1 MTDSPAAS
9 RFQTVP
15 LSTPIIRGET
25 RIEALTL
32 RKPKAG
38 ELRGLNLQDVLLS
51 DVAALLKLI
60 PRVSDPPITAAEADD
75 LDAEDLAELG
85 GTLRGFFMTKA
96 EKTAVEAMIAEHQPK
111 T

>member
-1 MTDSPAAS
+1 MSESPAAN
-9 RFQTVP
+9 RFETVT
-15 LSTPIIRGET
+15 LSAPIVRGET
-25 RIEALTL
+25 RIATLNL

-38 ELRGLNLQDVLLS
+38 ELRGLNLQEVLTS

-60 PRVSDPPITAAEADD
+60 PRVTEPPLTGAEAED
-75 LDAEDLAELG
+75 LEPEDLAEIG

-96 EKTAVEAMIAEHQPK
+96 ERQVVETLIAEHQPK

>member
-1 MTDSPAAS
+1 MSDNPAAN
-9 RFQTVP
+9 RFETVT
-15 LSTPIIRGET
+15 LSAPIVRGET
-25 RIEALTL
+25 TIEKLNL

-38 ELRGLNLQDVLLS
+38 ELRGLNLQEVLTS

-60 PRVSDPPITAAEADD
+60 PRVTEPPLTPSEAEN
-75 LDAEDLAELG
+75 LEPEDLAEIG

-96 EKTAVEAMIAEHQPK
+96 ERQVVETLIAEHQPR